1 MDNHPPKFFL
11 RLFRWFCHPRLVKPI
26 EGDLVEIYEERVK
39 ELGKKKANQK
49 FIIDVLLLFRK
60 DIIKPVDGTYRLNT
74 YGMLKH
80 NLLITLRSFR
90 RFKSTFLINLL
101 GLSSGLAATILI
113 YLWVSSELKM
123 DVFEE
128 KDSDRHVQVIHT
140 YPTSGTFHTNANGST
155 PNPLFAALEELMPEV
170 DYAFPVKADP
180 DYKGVLSANENDIR
194 ATYQFIGD
202 GYFNVFPIDVLQGRK
217 SEVFADKK
225 NILISKR
232 LANGLFNNLKEA
244 IGKVVELKDVS
255 GYGGSYIVGGVF
267 EPTPNASSQHDILL
281 NYELFIDQDLMQ
293 WYNSGTQAHLVLK
306 EDVDLVAF
314 NDKLKVFMSRVYENS
329 QEILYAQPYAERYL
343 YGKYAIGIPTE
354 GRMVYVRLFS
364 IIALFV
370 LSIACINY
378 MNFSTAKAS
387 RRIKEIGV
395 KKAIGVG
402 RKSLIAQYFGE
413 SLLMTFI
420 STILAIAIVLM
431 FLPQFNQITG
441 KVLSFTFSP
450 QVIGSLF
457 TIAVI
462 TGLISGIY
470 PAIFLSRFKPISA
483 LKGKLTG
490 DTGALWVRKGLVIF
504 QFTISVIMI
513 ISVIVIYR
521 QVQFIQTKNLGY
533 DKEHIITFT
542 KEGNLNQNFEA
553 FLSEVKSLSGVIN
566 ASQMRGDLPGRISYT
581 QGFKW
586 NGMGEEDKRLRFYK
600 IYGGYD
606 LLDVLGIK
614 LKEGRTFSRDFTT
627 DKNAIIFNETAVAM
641 TQLENPVGEKIG
653 NFNPNAPIKEVIGVI
668 ENFHFESLQEE
679 VKPFAFLLSP
689 YGDKFLVKVEESNM
703 LETIEAIEEIHN
715 TWSPGYPFEFKFLD
729 DSYQAIYASEERI
742 NVLSKYFAAVAI
754 IISSLGLLAL
764 TSFSTQQRH
773 KEIAIRKVLGSS
785 GAEIIKLLSKDFY
798 LLVSIAILC
807 GIPVAYFL
815 MKNWLDAFA
824 FRIELAPA
832 YFIGTGIMI
841 MVIAVI
847 SIVIQVSKSTKLNV
861 SQSLRNDG

>member
-1 MDNHPPKFFL
+1 MNNHPPKFFL
-11 RLFRWFCHPRLVKPI
+11 RFFRWFCHPRLVKPI
-26 EGDLVEIYEERVK
+26 EGDLIEIYEERVK

-60 DIIKPVDGTYRLNT
+60 DIIKPADGTYRLNT

-101 GLSSGLAATILI
+101 GLSSGLAATMLI
-113 YLWVSSELKM
+113 YLWISSELKM

-128 KDSDRHVQVIHT
+128 KDSDQHVQVIHT
-140 YPTSGTFHTNANGST
+140 YPTSGTYHTNTNGST
-155 PNPLFAALEELMPEV
+155 PNPLFAALEQLMPEV
-170 DYAFPVKADP
+170 EYAFPVKAHA

-194 ATYQFIGD
+194 ANYKFIGK
-202 GYFNVFPIDVLQGRK
+202 GYFNVFPIDMLQGRK
-217 SEVFADKK
+217 AEVFANKN
-225 NILISKR
+225 NILISSR
-232 LANGLFNNLKEA
+232 LANGLFDDSKEA
-244 IGKVVELKDVS
+244 IGKIVELKDIA

-267 EPTPNASSQHDILL
+267 EPTTNSSTQHDILM

-306 EDVDLVAF
+306 EDVDLTAF
-314 NDKLKVFMSRVYENS
+314 NEKLKVFMSRVYENS
-329 QEILYAQPYAERYL
+329 EEILYAQPYAERYL
-343 YGKYAIGIPTE
+343 YGKYVLGVPTE
-354 GRMVYVRLFS
+354 GRMVYVKLFS

-370 LSIACINY
+370 LAIACINY

-420 STILAIAIVLM
+420 SSVIAIGLVLV
-431 FLPQFNQITG
+431 FLPQFNQITD
-441 KVLSFTFSP
+441 KTLTFTPSLE
-450 QVIGSLF
+450 VIGSMLI
-457 TIAVI
+457 IAII
-462 TGLISGIY
+462 TGVISGIY

-490 DTGALWVRKGLVIF
+490 DNGALLIRKGLVIF

-513 ISVIVIYR
+513 ISVVVIYK

-533 DKEHIITFT
+533 DKEYIITFP
-542 KEGNLNQNFEA
+542 KDGNLEQNFDG
-553 FLSEVKSLSGVIN
+553 FLSEIKSLSGVVN
-566 ASQMRGDLPGRISYT
+566 ASQMSGDLPGRISYT
-581 QGFKW
+581 QGYKW
-586 NGMGEEDKRLRFYK
+586 DGMSEEDRRLRFYK

-614 LKEGRTFSRDFTT
+614 LKEGRSFSRDFAT

-641 TQLENPVGEKIG
+641 TKLENPLGEKIA

-689 YGDKFLVKVEESNM
+689 YGDKFLVKVEKGNM
-703 LETIEAIEEIHN
+703 LETIEAIQEIHEAWN
-715 TWSPGYPFEFKFLD
+715 PGYPFEFKFLD
-729 DSYQAIYASEERI
+729 DNYQALYASEERV

-754 IISSLGLLAL
+754 IISSLGLLSL

-785 GAEIIKLLSKDFY
+785 GAEIIRLLSKDY
-798 LLVSIAILC
+798 SLLVSMAILC

-824 FRIELAPA
+824 FRIELAPS
-832 YFIGTGIMI
+832 YFIGTGILI
-841 MVIAVI
+841 MVIAFTA
-847 SIVIQVSKSTKLNV
+847 IVIQISKSTNLNV
-861 SQSLRNDG
+861 SESLRNDG